1 MREMAEEEEEEESE
15 EKEFTEED
23 AMEICYRVCN
33 SMRKYFT
40 EDKQDDDDEDD
51 DEYESIRRYYVKH
64 LIDDDDEV
72 CYSLCEDST
81 SRQRDLKL
89 MRATVHKLVRPE
101 E

>member
-1 MREMAEEEEEEESE
+1 MAEEEEEEEEEESE

-33 SMRKYFT
+33 SMRKYFL
-40 EDKQDDDDEDD
+40 EGKLDDDD
-51 DEYESIRRYYVKH
+51 DEYESIRTYYVRR

-81 SRQRDLKL
+81 YRQRDLKQ
-89 MRATVHKLVRPE
+89 MRAEAYKIVKPKE
-101 E
+101 